1 MNTKVICLFLALIAA
16 SAPTDV
22 GMTCED
28 KEIINSG
35 NSLTY
40 GKYSDYDRVYH
51 GVASCYSLATP
62 QYKTDDNYLCCYIK
76 NHFKSEEADKK
87 FTHKGCIPVPL
98 TVLNENGLG
107 NFIKDLEDNIEKNDE
122 TIRKVDIDID
132 CNSKF
137 IKLTGLL
144 LLAFLL

>member
-22 GMTCED
+22 GMTCKD
-28 KEIINSG
+28 KEIINFSD

-51 GVASCYSLATP
+51 GVASCYSLATDGDC
-62 QYKTDDNYLCCYIK
+62 DDCLCCYIK

-87 FTHKGCIPVPL
+87 FTHKGCIPVSL
-98 TVLNENGLG
+98 DVLKENGLG
-107 NFIKDLEDNIEKNDE
+107 SFINSLEDGIEQNDE

-132 CNSKF
+132 CNSNF

>member
-28 KEIINSG
+28 KEIIKD

-51 GVASCYSLATP
+51 GVASCYSLVTND
-62 QYKTDDNYLCCYIK
+62 TDDNYLCCYIK

-98 TVLNENGLG
+98 KVLNENGLG
-107 NFIKDLEDNIEKNDE
+107 SFINSLEDGIEQNDD

>member
-22 GMTCED
+22 GMTCAD
-28 KEIINSG
+28 KEIINSD

-51 GVASCYSLATP
+51 GVASCYSLVT
-62 QYKTDDNYLCCYIK
+62 KDNYLCCYIK

-87 FTHKGCIPVPL
+87 FTHKGCIPVSL
-98 TVLNENGLG
+98 DVLKENGLG
-107 NFIKDLEDNIEKNDE
+107 SFINSLEDGIEQNDE

-132 CNSKF
+132 CNSYF

>member
-16 SAPTDV
+16 SAPTEV
-22 GMTCED
+22 GMTCAD
-28 KEIINSG
+28 KEIINSD

-51 GVASCYSLATP
+51 GVESCYSLA
-62 QYKTDDNYLCCYIK
+62 TDDNYLCCYIK

-87 FTHKGCIPVPL
+87 FTHKGCIPVSL
-98 TVLNENGLG
+98 NVLNENTLD
-107 NFIKDLEDNIEKNDE
+107 NFINGLEDGIEKNDE

>member
-22 GMTCED
+22 GMTCAD
-28 KEIINSG
+28 KEIINSD

-51 GVASCYSLATP
+51 GVASCYSLATND
-62 QYKTDDNYLCCYIK
+62 TYLCCYIK

-98 TVLNENGLG
+98 KVLNENGLG
-107 NFIKDLEDNIEKNDE
+107 SFINSLEDGIEQNDD

>member
-87 FTHKGCIPVPL
+87 FTHKGCIPVSYDNL
-98 TVLNENGLG
+98 TNGID
-107 NFIKDLEDNIEKNDE
+107 NYIKDLKAKIEDNDKNI
-122 TIRKVDIDID
+122 TKVDIDID
-132 CNSKF
+132 CSSNF

-144 LLAFLL
+144 LIAFLL